1 MVRIVQAQSDE
12 HLETIRRLF
21 REYADSLSVD
31 LGFQE
36 FDKELT
42 GLPGAYAPPDGRLYL
57 AVEGMRPAGCSGIKK
72 ISPELCEL
80 KRLYVC
86 PLFRGKGIGRQLVL
100 AAVKDA
106 REIGYKKMR
115 LDSLPSMRRALD
127 LYRSMGFKPI
137 EPFYDNPVAGAVFL
151 ELNLE

>member
-1 MVRIVQAQSDE
+1 MVNIVQAQSNE
-12 HLETIRRLF
+12 HIETIRRLF
-21 REYADSLSVD
+21 LEYAGSLGID
-31 LGFQE
+31 LGFQD
-36 FDKELT
+36 FDNELA

-57 AVEGMRPAGCSGIKK
+57 AIEGTRPAGCSGIKK
-72 ISPELCEL
+72 ISTELCEL

-86 PLFRGKGIGRQLVL
+86 PLFRGKGIGRHLVL

-137 EPFYDNPVAGAVFL
+137 EPFYNNPVAGAVFL